1 MMRNRWIYVATSGC
15 AGLILL
21 GLGWGVS
28 NFYLVVA
35 GAVVLASSLAWL
47 SIPMPAIL

>member
-1 MMRNRWIYVATSGC
+1 MIKNRWTYVAISGC
-15 AGLILL
+15 TGLILM

-35 GAVVLASSLAWL
+35 GAVILASSLAWL
-47 SIPMPAIL
+47 SIPMPTIL